1 MSADNYVLIKK
12 FGNNDFRWAM
22 FFASDEENHK
32 KANWHKG
39 FKTVL
44 SASRNA
50 MKECEYIEYGIS
62 YADNCL
68 ESCKKEIKKKMNNYW
83 PVDITRY
90 VKNTECPARIKR
102 GKIYWCCEIDEKCC
116 QEKCYGTNE

>member
-22 FFASDEENHK
+22 FFASDEEIHK

-50 MKECEYIEYGIS
+50 MKECEYLEYGIR
-62 YADNCL
+62 YTDDCFE
-68 ESCKKEIKKKMNNYW
+68 ESSL
-83 PVDITRY
+83 
-90 VKNTECPARIKR
+90 
-102 GKIYWCCEIDEKCC
+102 
-116 QEKCYGTNE
+116 